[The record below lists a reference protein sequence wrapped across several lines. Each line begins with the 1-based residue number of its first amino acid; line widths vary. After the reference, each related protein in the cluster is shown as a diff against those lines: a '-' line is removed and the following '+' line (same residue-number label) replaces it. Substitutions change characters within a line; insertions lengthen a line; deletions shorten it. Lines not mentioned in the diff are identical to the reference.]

1 MRLLRRAA
9 FSLYILTPFPSLQVK
24 RGDQSDEG
32 SNMMIKLPPF
42 RGFIVSL
49 LNSI

>member
-32 SNMMIKLPPF
+32 SNMMIKTIPF
-42 RGFIVSL
+42 RGFLVKL
-49 LNSI
+49 LNTI